1 MTLAMT
7 VANATGEDATA
18 FHPITYYEQLAEA
31 GGLYDF
37 LQTTMRERFEHD
49 RAFRYQM
56 LSILLQRSSIVLPE
70 VECELLVELR
80 DALRVFLS
88 MVEQCHSTTASP

>member
-1 MTLAMT
+1 MPIHRVNYLPHRYYVAMTLAMT

-18 FHPITYYEQLAEA
+18 IHPITHYEQLAQA

-37 LQTTMRERFEHD
+37 LQTTMRERFKHN

-56 LSILLQRSSIVLPE
+56 LSILLQRSSIVL
-70 VECELLVELR
+70 LR
-80 DALRVFLS
+80 
-88 MVEQCHSTTASP
+88 